1 MSNIAE
7 PKRTPD
13 EVNFLNPLVWAYVG
27 DSVYELFIRTNL
39 VNNSNEKVH
48 KLHVSAIKFVK
59 AAGQAKILKAIEEE
73 LTEEEKKY
81 SSKSK
86 KHTKPSYSKK
96 CYTSR
101 ICICN
106 SIRRTNWVFILNKA
120 RREIKIYIK

>member
-48 KLHVSAIKFVK
+48 KLHSGRLAGRLLPELMQVS
-59 AAGQAKILKAIEEE
+59 GCR
-73 LTEEEKKY
+73 
-81 SSKSK
+81 SS
-86 KHTKPSYSKK
+86 
-96 CYTSR
+96 
-101 ICICN
+101 
-106 SIRRTNWVFILNKA
+106 
-120 RREIKIYIK
+120 